1 MIAASKE
8 FKKTIIETY
17 RAYSAIQQ
25 SKTKWEAS
33 SDAELDALNVRHLRD
48 IGFKETGSGWR
59 FGEEP
64 LNMGTPL
71 PLPESMKQ
79 MQPKENGKIE
89 VMIEVATTISDL
101 KRLKIKG
108 KTNLPTDTDLMIDVS
123 CRGQGYSAGDK
134 VSVRNGEFE
143 SSWFGDSKRSEG
155 RLGDGKYTVEIS
167 TPTVQVLKQNVKSAL
182 GAQGRNMVGS
192 LVKFDELLG
201 NLVKFETAVIIE

>member
-1 MIAASKE
+1 
-8 FKKTIIETY
+8 
-17 RAYSAIQQ
+17 
-25 SKTKWEAS
+25 
-33 SDAELDALNVRHLRD
+33 
-48 IGFKETGSGWR
+48 
-59 FGEEP
+59 
-64 LNMGTPL
+64 
-71 PLPESMKQ
+71 
-79 MQPKENGKIE
+79 
-89 VMIEVATTISDL
+89 MIEVATTISDL

-201 NLVKFETAVIIE
+201 NLVKFETAVTIE